1 MEKTGYLTEVLE
13 SGIVKYQDLDAGVT
27 RYHNRENKCDIDLD
41 VEPGVKMVEIFA
53 NLEMP
58 DSDKCFPDVERL
70 VIADGVYSIEIKNE
84 LFPNVKKVESHSN
97 YFISH
102 ECLIEKVCNPGSM
115 ILLNTFCKDENDFIT
130 INQVDRIAKNAFHGC
145 RCTNVR
151 GTHNIKCWKNVEE
164 GAFDGS
170 ALIKQPFVN
179 GLKLVDTIVI
189 DIDYNQDETILPDS
203 DGRSLVFTENVKL
216 TLVKKMVIH
225 RLDSLKWV
233 NYHTGFP
240 QNLVLD
246 VDCFVDP
253 ADLIDMAKLKTYDYY
268 IHTFEVRSPDYVT
281 IDGVVYTRNRKKAV
295 TCDADMENLVIL
307 DGVEE
312 IIPFAFSGGQKL
324 KTVRLPDSL
333 EKIGMNAFELC
344 RQLHRIDLGEGVTII
359 PDSCFERCTKLK
371 TITLPPQIKEIRR
384 EAFWLSGL
392 EVINLNEGL
401 ERVHNNAF
409 AGTCI
414 ESIKIPKTV
423 RDFSKN
429 AISHSM
435 KNITMG
441 SYLPNVKIGIIESY
455 RPGSNTDTIAILHCG
470 DKHAI
475 LPLYTNSTTYSKY
488 LLAVDEFFKNE
499 SIKHTEFWQYASTA
513 KGKEDGALEEYLFSG
528 SGDAKDYIKKN
539 SKKIALRLIAEGE
552 EEKLVKLLETGVV
565 SKPTLKVIL
574 PKVKEQDMTAAQSYV
589 LEQLNKKGISENKF
603 AI

>member
-1 MEKTGYLTEVLE
+1 MEKTGCLTEVLE
-13 SGIVKYQDLDAGVT
+13 SGIVKYQDLDVGVT

-41 VEPGVKMVEIFA
+41 VESGVKMVEIFA

-102 ECLIEKVCNPGSM
+102 ECLIKKVCNPSSM

-189 DIDYNQDETILPDS
+189 DIDYNQDEIILPDS
-203 DGRSLVFTENVKL
+203 DGRSLKFIESIKL
-216 TLVKKMVIH
+216 TKVKKMVIH

-268 IHTFEVRSPDYVT
+268 VHTFEVRSPDYIT
-281 IDGVVYTRNRKKAV
+281 IDGVVYTQNRKKAV

-359 PDSCFERCTKLK
+359 PDSCFERCTELK

-401 ERVHNNAF
+401 ERVHDNAF
-409 AGTCI
+409 VGTCI

-423 RDFSKN
+423 RDFPKN
-429 AISHSM
+429 AITHSM

-488 LLAVDEFFKNE
+488 LLAIDEFFKNE

-528 SGDAKDYIKKN
+528 SGDAKNYIKKN

-574 PKVKEQDMTAAQSYV
+574 PKVKEQDMAAAQSYV

>member
-1 MEKTGYLTEVLE
+1 MEKTGCLTEVLE
-13 SGIVKYQDLDAGVT
+13 SGIVKYQDLDVGVT

-53 NLEMP
+53 NLEIP

-97 YFISH
+97 CFISH

-115 ILLNTFCKDENDFIT
+115 TLLNTFCKDKNDFIT
-130 INQVDRIAKNAFHGC
+130 INQVNKIAKNAFHGC

-151 GTHNIKCWKNVEE
+151 GTHKIKSWHDVEE

-189 DIDYNQDETILPDS
+189 DIDYNQDEIILPDS
-203 DGRSLVFTENVKL
+203 DGRSLIFIENIKL
-216 TLVKKMVIH
+216 TKVKKMVIH

-268 IHTFEVRSPDYVT
+268 VHTFEVRSPDYVT
-281 IDGVVYTRNRKKAV
+281 IDGVVYTQNRKKAV

-359 PDSCFERCTKLK
+359 PDSCFERCTELK

-401 ERVHNNAF
+401 ERVHDNAF
-409 AGTCI
+409 VGTCI

-423 RDFSKN
+423 QDFPKN

-488 LLAVDEFFKNE
+488 LLAIDEFFKNE

-528 SGDAKDYIKKN
+528 GGDAKDYIKKN

>member
-1 MEKTGYLTEVLE
+1 MEKTGCLTEVLE
-13 SGIVKYQDLDAGVT
+13 SGIVKYQDLDVGVT

-102 ECLIEKVCNPGSM
+102 ECLIKKVCNPSSM

-189 DIDYNQDETILPDS
+189 DIDYNQDEIILPDS
-203 DGRSLVFTENVKL
+203 DGRSLKFIESIKL
-216 TLVKKMVIH
+216 TKVKKMIIH

-268 IHTFEVRSPDYVT
+268 VRTFEVRSPDYVT
-281 IDGVVYTRNRKKAV
+281 IDGVVYTQNRKKAV

-359 PDSCFERCTKLK
+359 PDSCFERCTELK

-401 ERVHNNAF
+401 ERVHDNAF
-409 AGTCI
+409 VGTCI

-423 RDFSKN
+423 QDFSKN

-488 LLAVDEFFKNE
+488 LLAIDEFFKNE

-528 SGDAKDYIKKN
+528 GGDAKDYIKKN